1 MPLSKLKFNPG
12 INRDL
17 TDYTNTGGWFDSD
30 KIRFRNGLPEKIG
43 GWQKFLNTQFLGTA
57 RDILRWSSLNGT
69 IYTSIATN
77 EKVYVNGGSLPGYQ
91 DMTPLRATATLTN
104 PFTTTNSA
112 VATTGASGTGAT
124 ATITFAEQ
132 PFAQTVGTTVTVSG
146 VTPSGYN
153 GTYTVTASSTTSV
166 SYANAT
172 TAAQTVAGTV
182 TIGSKIVTVT
192 DSAHGCI
199 EGDFVTF
206 SGSGAVGGVPAA
218 DFNKEHE
225 VTHVIDNN
233 RYEIV
238 VATTATSG
246 ATGGGTVT
254 AAYQINIG
262 LDSLVVGTGWGA
274 GPFGGANS
282 PASSLTVTSG
292 NIASTNGSA
301 NIVITYNTHGLL
313 AGDSVVLSGLTT
325 AIGGID
331 VKFINRAFTVVSVAT
346 NTITVTTQKTASS
359 SATSSEAA
367 TMLTYISTANSGVST
382 GWGTAATESSLRLQL
397 RLWSLDNFGEDLL
410 MNPRDG
416 GIYLWSESTPTQRAL
431 NIVDIGG
438 ATDCPT
444 IASKVLVSDI
454 GQHTLAFGADPF
466 GGGAQDK
473 MLIRWSTDQSY
484 LNWDEADTAE
494 NAGSLRIS
502 NGSFI
507 VTAEQTRQEVLVW
520 TDTALYSLQY
530 QGGTYIFTA
539 SLISSGTDIIG
550 PNSVA
555 TAVNTSFWM
564 GSDNFYYYDGSVNRM
579 PCTVREKVFLD
590 LNFEQRYKVYA
601 GINSENNEITWF
613 YPSANSTEN
622 NRYVTYNYA
631 EKAWYYGEMARTT
644 WIDRGFGANPL
655 STSSD
660 NYAYNH
666 EVGTDDGSTNPP
678 SPIVAYIESS
688 PVEIED
694 GDKIA
699 FVSRIIPDISFRNTG
714 NFNPARSVNF
724 AIKPQMYP
732 GAAKGASDS
741 NAVTYNYSVDGFTE
755 QLFTRIR
762 GRSVIL
768 RVSSDEVGVAWR
780 LGTPRFDIRLDGR
793 R

>member
-17 TDYTNTGGWFDSD
+17 TEYTNTGGWYDSD

-43 GWQKFLNTQFLGTA
+43 GWQKFLNTPFIGTA
-57 RDILRWSSLNGT
+57 RDILRWASLNGT

-77 EKVYVNGGSLPGYQ
+77 KKVYINGGSLAGYQ
-91 DMTPLRATATLTN
+91 DVTPLRVDPPATINTD
-104 PFTTTNSA
+104 PFTTTNGSN
-112 VATTGASGTGAT
+112 
-124 ATITFAEQ
+124 
-132 PFAQTVGTTVTVSG
+132 TV
-146 VTPSGYN
+146 
-153 GTYTVTASSTTSV
+153 
-166 SYANAT
+166 
-172 TAAQTVAGTV
+172 
-182 TIGSKIVTVT
+182 KVT
-192 DSAHGCI
+192 DTSHGCI
-199 EGDFVTF
+199 EGDYVTF
-206 SGSGAVGGVPAA
+206 SGATGTGSPQEIGGVPIT
-218 DFNKEHE
+218 DLNKEHE
-225 VTHVIDNN
+225 VTHVIDANN
-233 RYEIV
+233 YEIV
-238 VATTATSG
+238 VATAATSST
-246 ATGGGTVT
+246 TGGGASVV
-254 AAYQINIG
+254 AAYQINVG

-282 PASSLTVTSG
+282 PDSSLTVTSG
-292 NIASTNGSA
+292 DIATTNGSA
-301 NIVITYNTHGLL
+301 DIVITYNSHGLL
-313 AGDSVVLSGLTT
+313 AGDSIVISGLTT

-331 VKFINRAFTVVSVAT
+331 VKFINRAFTVVSVNT
-346 NTITVTTQKTASS
+346 NDLTVTTQKTASS
-359 SATSSEAA
+359 ADTSSEAA
-367 TMLTYISTANSGVST
+367 TMLTYISTANGGTST
-382 GWGTAATESSLRLQL
+382 GWGQAALESSLSLQL
-397 RLWSLDNFGEDLL
+397 RLWSLENFGENLI

-416 GIYLWSESTPTQRAL
+416 GIYVWEENTPTQRAK

-454 GQHTLAFGADPF
+454 GQHTIAFGADPF
-466 GGGAQDK
+466 GGGDQDK

-484 LNWDEADTAE
+484 LNWDEADTTE
-494 NAGSLRIS
+494 NAGSIRLS

-507 VTAEQTRQEVLVW
+507 MTAEQTRQEILVW
-520 TDTALYSLQY
+520 TDTALYSFQY
-530 QGGTYIFTA
+530 QGATYIFTA
-539 SLISSGTDIIG
+539 TLISSGTDIIG

-590 LNFEQRYKVYA
+590 FNFEQRYKVYA
-601 GINSENNEITWF
+601 GVNSENNEVTWF

-631 EKAWYYGEMARTT
+631 EKAWYYGSMPRTT

-660 NYAYNH
+660 NYTYYH

-678 SPIVAYIESS
+678 SPIVAYVESS
-688 PVEIED
+688 PVEIEE
-694 GDKIA
+694 GDKIS

-714 NFNPARSVNF
+714 SYNSTGTVDF

-732 GAAKGASDS
+732 GSVKGTADS
-741 NAVTYNYSVDGFTE
+741 NPVVYNYPVNSFTE

-780 LGTPRFDIRLDGR
+780 LGTPRLDIRLDGR

>member
-43 GWQKFLNTQFLGTA
+43 GWQKFLNTPFLGTA
-57 RDILRWSSLNGT
+57 RDILRWASLNGT

-91 DMTPLRATATLTN
+91 DVTPLRATATLTN
-104 PFTTTNSA
+104 PFTTTNGS
-112 VATTGASGTGAT
+112 
-124 ATITFAEQ
+124 
-132 PFAQTVGTTVTVSG
+132 TTV
-146 VTPSGYN
+146 
-153 GTYTVTASSTTSV
+153 
-166 SYANAT
+166 
-172 TAAQTVAGTV
+172 
-182 TIGSKIVTVT
+182 KVT
-192 DSAHGCI
+192 DAGHGCI

-206 SGSGAVGGVPAA
+206 SGSGAVGGVPAV
-218 DFNKEHE
+218 DLNKEHE

-233 RYEIV
+233 NYEIV
-238 VATTATSG
+238 VATAANPG
-246 ATGGGTVT
+246 GTGGGTVT

-282 PASSLTVTSG
+282 PAASLTVLAGDIDATSG
-292 NIASTNGSA
+292 SPNL
-301 NIVITYNTHGLL
+301 VITYTSHGLL
-313 AGDSVVLSGLTT
+313 AGDSVVISGITT
-325 AIGGID
+325 SIGGIAP
-331 VKFINRAFTVVSVAT
+331 KFINRAFTIVSV
-346 NTITVTTQKTASS
+346 NPNDITVTTQKTASGNGS
-359 SATSSEAA
+359 SAENA
-367 TMLTYISTANSGVST
+367 TMLTYISTANGGTST
-382 GWGTAATESSLRLQL
+382 GWGTAAIESSLQLQL

-416 GIYLWSESTPTQRAL
+416 GIYLWSENTPTQRAK
-431 NIVDIGG
+431 NIVDIVG
-438 ATDCPT
+438 AVDCPT

-454 GQHTLAFGADPF
+454 GQHTLAFGADPY
-466 GGGAQDK
+466 GGGPQDK

-507 VTAEQTRQEVLVW
+507 MTAEQTRQEVLVW

-601 GINSENNEITWF
+601 GVNAENNEVTWF

-644 WIDRGFGANPL
+644 WVDRGFGDNPL

-660 NYAYNH
+660 NYTYYH

-694 GDKIA
+694 GEKIA

-714 NFNPARSVNF
+714 DFNPARSVSF
-724 AIKPQMYP
+724 SIKPQMYP

-741 NAVTYNYSVDGFTE
+741 NAVTYNYSVNGFTE

-768 RVSSDEVGVAWR
+768 RVSSDELGVAWR

>member
-43 GWQKFLNTQFLGTA
+43 GWQKFLNDQFLGTA
-57 RDILRWSSLNGT
+57 RDILRWASLNGT
-69 IYTSIATN
+69 IYTSIATS

-91 DMTPLRATATLTN
+91 DVTPLRDTETLTN
-104 PFTTTNSA
+104 PFTTTNGS
-112 VATTGASGTGAT
+112 
-124 ATITFAEQ
+124 
-132 PFAQTVGTTVTVSG
+132 TTVTV
-146 VTPSGYN
+146 TD
-153 GTYTVTASSTTSV
+153 
-166 SYANAT
+166 
-172 TAAQTVAGTV
+172 AG
-182 TIGSKIVTVT
+182 
-192 DSAHGCI
+192 HGCV

-218 DFNKEHE
+218 DLNKEHE
-225 VTHVIDNN
+225 VIHVIDSNN
-233 RYEIV
+233 YEIV
-238 VATTATSG
+238 VATAATSV

-274 GPFGGANS
+274 GPFGGANAPTATS
-282 PASSLTVTSG
+282 ILASNPVVTTLGSTTVTIKRVG
-292 NIASTNGSA
+292 ALAAGYA
-301 NIVITYNTHGLL
+301 
-313 AGDSVVLSGLTT
+313 AGDSVVLSGVTGDV
-325 AIGGID
+325 GGIKD
-331 VKFINRAFTVVSVAT
+331 KFFNKPISAIDENGSPITIVGGSFTITNVAT
-346 NTITVTTQKTASS
+346 DSYDIVVGVA
-359 SATSSEAA
+359 ATSTVSGGGGGSAVSES
-367 TMLTYISTANSGVST
+367 YFKKPPST
-382 GWGTAATESSLRLQL
+382 GWGVAANESSFQLQL

-416 GIYLWSESTPTQRAL
+416 GIYLWSENTPTQRAE
-431 NIVDIGG
+431 NIVDIVG

-454 GQHTLAFGADPF
+454 GQHTLAFGADPY
-466 GGGAQDK
+466 GGGPQDK

-507 VTAEQTRQEVLVW
+507 MTAEQTRQEVLVW

-601 GINSENNEITWF
+601 GVNSENNEVTWF

-699 FVSRIIPDISFRNTG
+699 FVSRVIPDISFRNTG
-714 NFNPARSVNF
+714 DYSPDRSVNF
-724 AIKPQMYP
+724 AIKPQMFP
-732 GAAKGASDS
+732 GAVKGAADS
-741 NAVTYNYSVDGFTE
+741 NPVTYNYSVNGFTE

-768 RVSSDEVGVAWR
+768 RVSSDELGVAWR

>member
-1 MPLSKLKFNPG
+1 M
-12 INRDL
+12 
-17 TDYTNTGGWFDSD
+17 
-30 KIRFRNGLPEKIG
+30 
-43 GWQKFLNTQFLGTA
+43 
-57 RDILRWSSLNGT
+57 
-69 IYTSIATN
+69 
-77 EKVYVNGGSLPGYQ
+77 
-91 DMTPLRATATLTN
+91 
-104 PFTTTNSA
+104 
-112 VATTGASGTGAT
+112 
-124 ATITFAEQ
+124 
-132 PFAQTVGTTVTVSG
+132 
-146 VTPSGYN
+146 
-153 GTYTVTASSTTSV
+153 
-166 SYANAT
+166 
-172 TAAQTVAGTV
+172 
-182 TIGSKIVTVT
+182 
-192 DSAHGCI
+192 
-199 EGDFVTF
+199 
-206 SGSGAVGGVPAA
+206 
-218 DFNKEHE
+218 
-225 VTHVIDNN
+225 
-233 RYEIV
+233 
-238 VATTATSG
+238 
-246 ATGGGTVT
+246 
-254 AAYQINIG
+254 
-262 LDSLVVGTGWGA
+262 
-274 GPFGGANS
+274 
-282 PASSLTVTSG
+282 
-292 NIASTNGSA
+292 
-301 NIVITYNTHGLL
+301 
-313 AGDSVVLSGLTT
+313 
-325 AIGGID
+325 
-331 VKFINRAFTVVSVAT
+331 
-346 NTITVTTQKTASS
+346 
-359 SATSSEAA
+359 
-367 TMLTYISTANSGVST
+367 
-382 GWGTAATESSLRLQL
+382 
-397 RLWSLDNFGEDLL
+397 
-410 MNPRDG
+410 
-416 GIYLWSESTPTQRAL
+416 
-431 NIVDIGG
+431 
-438 ATDCPT
+438 
-444 IASKVLVSDI
+444 SDI

>member
-69 IYTSIATN
+69 IYTAIATN

-91 DMTPLRATATLTN
+91 DVTPLRVDPPATINSN
-104 PFTTTNSA
+104 PFTTTNGSR
-112 VATTGASGTGAT
+112 
-124 ATITFAEQ
+124 
-132 PFAQTVGTTVTVSG
+132 TV
-146 VTPSGYN
+146 
-153 GTYTVTASSTTSV
+153 
-166 SYANAT
+166 
-172 TAAQTVAGTV
+172 
-182 TIGSKIVTVT
+182 KVT
-192 DSAHGCI
+192 DTAHGCI
-199 EGDFVTF
+199 RGDYVTF
-206 SGSGAVGGVPAA
+206 SGATGTGSPSTIGGVPI
-218 DFNKEHE
+218 DEFNREHE
-225 VTHVIDNN
+225 VTNIIDNN
-233 RYEIV
+233 NYEIV
-238 VATTATSG
+238 VDTAANPG
-246 ATGGGTVT
+246 GTGGGASVV

-282 PASSLTVTSG
+282 AASSLTVTSG

-313 AGDSVVLSGLTT
+313 TGDSVVLSGLTT

-359 SATSSEAA
+359 TATSSEAA
-367 TMLTYISTANSGVST
+367 TMLTYISTANGGVST
-382 GWGTAATESSLRLQL
+382 GWGVAAVDSTFQLQL

-416 GIYLWSESTPTQRAL
+416 GIYLWSENTPTQRAE

-613 YPSANSTEN
+613 YPSANSNEN

-714 NFNPARSVNF
+714 NFNPARSVDF

-741 NAVTYNYSVDGFTE
+741 NAVTYNYSVNGFTE